1 MLSLF
6 RRTLRRRGTSAPVRS
21 DSPSSEADTWD
32 VARRRLYEQ
41 QRAPLREADRSLVM
55 ETRLWMLRLPPKLRP
70 VVLAEAFPR
79 VANRLARDWSDNFM
93 LEVCFEDLL
102 IDRRGGRRGFPP
114 APLRELKRLHLF
126 NMRYRPLIEQRM
138 VPTNGM
144 RLPDQDVPVL
154 DESMMIE
161 WEPTETIEVTE
172 RSMRRR

>member
-6 RRTLRRRGTSAPVRS
+6 RRTLRRRGTPIDRAEA
-21 DSPSSEADTWD
+21 PSSEANTWD

-41 QRAPLREADRSLVM
+41 QRAPLREIDRNLAM
-55 ETRLWMLRLPPKLRP
+55 DTRLWLLRLPPKLRP
-70 VVLAEAFPR
+70 VTLADAYPR

-114 APLRELKRLHLF
+114 AVVRELKRLHLF

-138 VPTNGM
+138 VQAPPMHLTE
-144 RLPDQDVPVL
+144 QDMPVL
-154 DESMMIE
+154 DETMMIE